1 MENKKQTCN
10 QCQDDMMA
18 RRYADGRKTYAPD
31 MFNRAYD
38 ALRKV
43 FTEEELDKHAD
54 DVVKS
59 FPYASE
65 DKF

>member
-1 MENKKQTCN
+1 MKKEEIQPWI
-10 QCQDDMMA
+10 QDIIWMA

-38 ALRKV
+38 ALKMI
-43 FTEEELDKHAD
+43 FTEEELDKHKD
-54 DVVKS
+54 DVVKT

-65 DKF
+65 N

>member
-1 MENKKQTCN
+1 MEKKEVQPWL
-10 QCQDDMMA
+10 QDIIWMA

-38 ALRKV
+38 ALKMI
-43 FTEEELDKHAD
+43 FTEEELDKHKD
-54 DVVKS
+54 DVVKT

-65 DKF
+65 N